1 MKPKN
6 FRKIRSFV
14 LRPGRTTSAQQ
25 RALTTLMPIFGVPF
39 EERIIDFLK
48 IFGRDAPR
56 VLDIGFGDREG
67 LFSLAVNHPD
77 IDYLGVE
84 VHEPGI
90 GHLLLLLE
98 RSGITNLKIIQRDV
112 MEVLGQ
118 MLPMTSF
125 EVVNLFFPD
134 PWPKKRHHKRR
145 LVQANFVEAIAGIL
159 KPSGLLHIA
168 TDWTDYTEH
177 IEKLFLETEKF
188 IERSPKKITEQAL
201 AQRLP
206 TKFERRGKLLGHTV
220 RDLYYKRNAD

>member
-1 MKPKN
+1 MRPKH

-14 LRPGRTTSAQQ
+14 RRPGRTTSAQQ

-56 VLDIGFGDREG
+56 VLDIGFGDGEG
-67 LFSLAVNHPD
+67 LFSHAVNHPD

-98 RSGITNLKIIQRDV
+98 RAGITNLKIIQRDV
-112 MEVLGQ
+112 MEILGQ
-118 MLPMTSF
+118 MLPMASF

-159 KPSGLLHIA
+159 KPDGLLHIA

-177 IEKLFLETEKF
+177 IEKLFLETKKF

>member
-14 LRPGRTTSAQQ
+14 RRPGRTTSAQK

-48 IFGRDAPR
+48 VFGRDAPR
-56 VLDIGFGDREG
+56 VLDIGFGDGEG
-67 LFSLAVNHPD
+67 LFSLAVNHPS

-159 KPSGLLHIA
+159 KPGGLLHIA